1 MSEHVKETSDSGFEN
16 DVLQS
21 AQPVLVDFWA
31 AWCAPCRMLAPTV
44 EAVAEKYAASA
55 RVMKLNV
62 DDNPSVSQRF
72 GIKGIPTLILFKNG
86 KEEERVVG
94 ATSEAAIS
102 RMLDKHIGAATARLA
117 QAIRF
122 SPPWWRGYV
131 FVSAAAP
138 VLCPVLN
145 FRISDLRSQI

>member
-1 MSEHVKETSDSGFEN
+1 MSEHVAETSDMGFEEE
-16 DVLQS
+16 VLGS
-21 AQPVLVDFWA
+21 DQPVLVDFWA

-44 EAVAEKYAASA
+44 EAVAEKYAGSA

-72 GIKGIPTLILFKNG
+72 GIKGIPTLVLFKNG

-102 RMLDKHIGAATARLA
+102 RMIEKHIGAATAA
-117 QAIRF
+117 
-122 SPPWWRGYV
+122 
-131 FVSAAAP
+131 
-138 VLCPVLN
+138 
-145 FRISDLRSQI
+145 